1 MTTVSPDEFA
11 IVVTTGTDRVVVA
24 LAGALDLAAVV
35 PTERAVHDLRRDGA
49 RHVVLDLRGL
59 RFVDSQGLGLLLSLR
74 NDAKRNGH
82 ALTLVRG
89 PAVVQRVFALTGTRG
104 LFDWEG

>member
-1 MTTVSPDEFA
+1 
-11 IVVTTGTDRVVVA
+11 
-24 LAGALDLAAVV
+24 
-35 PTERAVHDLRRDGA
+35 
-49 RHVVLDLRGL
+49 VVLDLSGL

-82 ALTLVRG
+82 SLTLVRG

-104 LFDWEG
+104 LFDWQ